1 MDKITNLKDLP
12 SIWKD
17 RQSITTVTKPE
28 DFLTEDQIDG
38 SSMTI
43 NPEIKHRRKRIMSQ
57 INYKTKRPHIAE
69 FINACKF
76 IAGETTKMFPIST
89 QHLGILSLLRQGKE
103 PPEKYQSVINNNY
116 DTVMLAASFKP
127 RQIKEKYNVQPIEK
141 ETQTVTRTPNAK
153 NIKTSQEAAAKLEQ
167 WLLANMNDEI
177 DFEDK
182 PRDSRYAS
190 IVAYYKNHNG
200 KVPSYMPKCSKELLD
215 KYASSLTEFKTKK
228 KRLVRISGEPIK
240 SDYTYAKK
248 DLTSTLNTIEQL
260 KQQQTLEIVE
270 TKSETHETKPIMK
283 DFIEYLK
290 SLGVTEFSIKF

>member
-38 SSMTI
+38 SSMTV

-127 RQIKEKYNVQPIEK
+127 KQIKEKYNIQPIEK
-141 ETQTVTRTPNAK
+141 ETQTVTRKTNAK

-167 WLLANMNDEI
+167 WLLANINDEI
-177 DFEDK
+177 AFEDK
-182 PRDSRYAS
+182 PRDSRYSS
-190 IVAYYKNHNG
+190 IISYYKSHNG
-200 KVPSYMPKCSKELLD
+200 EVPNYMPKCSKEVLD
-215 KYASSLTEFKTKK
+215 KYASELAEFKTKK
-228 KRLVRISGEPIK
+228 KRLVRISNSVAK
-240 SDYTYAKK
+240 QNDTYAKK
-248 DLTSTLNTIEQL
+248 DLVSTINTVKQIEQQDL
-260 KQQQTLEIVE
+260 TVAEPKIEA
-270 TKSETHETKPIMK
+270 KPIMK

-290 SLGVTEFSIKF
+290 NIGVTEFSIKF